1 MEDRISK
8 KGGLVEE
15 TVKEDQVIF
24 WVVVIAGVR
33 INRHGAAAC
42 MLNRLQSRVPRYL
55 MTETSKHDPEV
66 KDVYVYKFDKHSRL
80 DKCKARLV
88 VWGGSVSQI
97 ANL

>member
-15 TVKEDQVIF
+15 TVKEDYILGGGDCRRSNKSSWSGSMHAQPF
-24 WVVVIAGVR
+24 TEP
-33 INRHGAAAC
+33 C
-42 MLNRLQSRVPRYL
+42 TYL
-55 MTETSKHDPEV
+55 MTEISKHDPEV

-97 ANL
+97 ANR